1 MMHPTRDVSPRFAWL
16 TVGLLWL
23 AYVIN
28 YVDRQV
34 IFSLLPILKTE
45 LHFTDVQLG
54 LVGSVFLWVYSL
66 AMPITGRL
74 ADLYPRDRL
83 ILASLTLWSLATF
96 ATGMSHS
103 VGAVLFWRFMMGITE
118 SLYVPAALSIIAG
131 IHTGSTRSRALS
143 IHASAQ
149 FAGIALGG
157 WYGGW
162 TADHI
167 GWRSG
172 FSLLGFIGIAYSVVL
187 FAAFRS
193 LPRAQDRTAARQA
206 ASPLD
211 ILKSRSYIALCVAF
225 FAFTV
230 ILWMLYA
237 WLPNF
242 IYEKYGLSL
251 TASGSLATLY
261 LQVGSLIG
269 VLAGGALADRLIQ
282 RIPAARFYLVAAGFL
297 LSVPL
302 AWVML
307 AVNSLS
313 AVRFASAAF
322 GFFAGLGIANIFAAA
337 YDVVAPRNYGL
348 GAGSLNMLG
357 GLSGGAGILA
367 AGFWK
372 ASLGVTGLVKISVVV
387 SVILSLALIAV
398 TATHFQ
404 RERSRL

>member
-1 MMHPTRDVSPRFAWL
+1 MPTVSPRLAWL

-34 IFSLLPILKTE
+34 VFSLLPILKNE

-66 AMPITGRL
+66 SMPITGRL
-74 ADLYPRDRL
+74 ADLYPRHRL
-83 ILASLTLWSLATF
+83 ILASLALWSVATF

-103 VGAVLFWRFMMGITE
+103 VSTLLFWRFMMGITE
-118 SLYVPAALSIIAG
+118 SLYVPAALSIIAAL
-131 IHTGSTRSRALS
+131 HTGATRSRALS

-149 FAGIALGG
+149 FTGIALGG

-162 TADHI
+162 SADHI

-172 FSLLGFIGIAYSVVL
+172 FSLLGVIGVAYSAVL
-187 FAAFRS
+187 FATFRKLPSS
-193 LPRAQDRTAARQA
+193 LDRSAVRQS

-225 FAFTV
+225 FAFAL

-251 TASGSLATLY
+251 TDSGSLATLY
-261 LQVGSLIG
+261 LQVGSFIG
-269 VLAGGALADRLIQ
+269 VLAGGALADRFVQ
-282 RIPAARFYLVAAGFL
+282 RVPAARFYLVATGFL

-307 AVNSLS
+307 SVNSLA
-313 AVRFASAAF
+313 AVRIASGAF
-322 GFFAGLGIANIFAAA
+322 GIFAGLGIANIFAAT
-337 YDVVAPRNYGL
+337 YDVIAPRNYGL

-367 AGFWK
+367 AGMWK
-372 ASLGVTGLVKISVVV
+372 ASLGVTGLVQISAIV

-398 TATHFQ
+398 TAVYFD
-404 RERSRL
+404 RERSRV

>member
-1 MMHPTRDVSPRFAWL
+1 MPTVSPRFAWL

-34 IFSLLPILKTE
+34 VFSLLPVLKSE
-45 LHFTDVQLG
+45 LHFSDTQLG

-66 AMPITGRL
+66 SMPITGRL
-74 ADLYPRDRL
+74 ADLYRRDRL

-103 VGAVLFWRFMMGITE
+103 VSALLFWRFMMGITE
-118 SLYVPAALSIIAG
+118 SLYVPAALSIIAAL
-131 IHTGSTRSRALS
+131 HTGATRSRALS

-149 FAGIALGG
+149 FTGIALGG

-172 FSLLGFIGIAYSVVL
+172 FSLLGFVGIAYSAVL
-187 FAAFRS
+187 FAAFRNV
-193 LPRAQDRTAARQA
+193 PRTPEHAAARQA

-211 ILKSRSYIALCVAF
+211 ILKSRSYLALCAAF
-225 FAFTV
+225 FAFMV

-251 TASGSLATLY
+251 TESGSLATIY
-261 LQVGSLIG
+261 LQVGSFAG
-269 VLAGGALADRLIQ
+269 VLAGGALADRLVSKH
-282 RIPAARFYLVAAGFL
+282 PAARFYLVATGFL

-302 AWVML
+302 AWLLL
-307 AVNSLS
+307 AVNSLP

-322 GFFAGLGIANIFAAA
+322 GVFAGLGIANLFAAA
-337 YDVVAPRNYGL
+337 YDVIAPRNYGL
-348 GAGSLNMLG
+348 GAGALNMLG

-367 AGFWK
+367 AGFLK
-372 ASLGVTGLVKISVVV
+372 ASLGVVGLVRISAVVSAILSVV
-387 SVILSLALIAV
+387 LMAV
-398 TATHFQ
+398 VTVYFN